1 MKTDGVTFVDSVV
14 KEMTKEE
21 FIEAHINVVWLN
33 LKEEKRR
40 KKLSDVFDTITK
52 KLMGWGVVTARPISL
67 SIIWQISIKFM
78 T

>member
-33 LKEEKRR
+33 LKEDKRR
-40 KKLSDVFDTITK
+40 KKLSDVYDTMTK
-52 KLMGWGVVTARPISL
+52 
-67 SIIWQISIKFM
+67 
-78 T
+78 

>member
-33 LKEEKRR
+33 LKEGAFLL
-40 KKLSDVFDTITK
+40 LSLAT
-52 KLMGWGVVTARPISL
+52 PH
-67 SIIWQISIKFM
+67 
-78 T
+78 